1 MSKRNTYSKEF
12 RARAVQFVRGHP
24 GSPINTLAV
33 DLGVPQT
40 VLNNWVRRAGGRA
53 EPGAERGPSVAGAAT
68 DQRVRELEKE
78 LARVKMER
86 DFLKKA
92 AAFFAK
98 DVN

>member
-1 MSKRNTYSKEF
+1 MSTRKKYSEEF
-12 RARAVQFVRGHP
+12 RRGAVNMVRAHP
-24 GSPINTLAV
+24 EKATNSLAIE
-33 DLGVPQT
+33 LGVPQT

-53 EPGAERGPSVAGAAT
+53 EPEAKRGPSVAAMET
-68 DQRVRELEKE
+68 ERIRELEKE

-98 DVN
+98 YES

>member
-1 MSKRNTYSKEF
+1 MSKRNSYSKEF
-12 RARAVQFVRGHP
+12 RARAVQFVRGHA
-24 GSPINTLAV
+24 GRPINTLAK

-53 EPGAERGPSVAGAAT
+53 ELGAERGPSVVDAPS

-98 DVN
+98 DEN